1 MKHFLKRTSVL
12 VIGVVI
18 FVLGVITPMKAD
30 PLPIGVWTEFSFT
43 AAGTPATGCFPNDP
57 AGNFCIPSSGT
68 PSTFLGAPPW
78 TFTSPVASTLTVTD
92 AFEAGDRFQ
101 LFDFG
106 ASIGLSSLPFG
117 SADCGDDPVPC
128 LGTAGISD
136 GLFGL
141 GPGAHSITL
150 TPTLSL
156 GGGSAFLRVDAV
168 PEPSTWI
175 LVGEGIAIMCLVRGK
190 PQRTDKR
197 RSS

>member
-1 MKHFLKRTSVL
+1 MKHFLKKTGVL
-12 VIGVVI
+12 VSGVVI
-18 FVLGVITPMKAD
+18 FILGVIKPVEAA

-43 AAGTPATGCFPNDP
+43 VAGTPATGCFPDDP

-68 PSTFLGAPPW
+68 PSTFLAGPPW
-78 TFTSPVASTLTVTD
+78 TFTSPVASLITVTD

-106 ASIGLSSLPFG
+106 ASIGLTSLPSG

-128 LGTAGISD
+128 LAAAGISH
-136 GLFGL
+136 GLFPL
-141 GPGAHSITL
+141 GAGAHSITI

-168 PEPSTWI
+168 PEPSSWI
-175 LVGEGIAIMCLVRGK
+175 LLGGGLAIMWLVRGK
-190 PQRTDKR
+190 PQRMDQR
-197 RSS
+197 RR

>member
-12 VIGVVI
+12 VSGVVI
-18 FVLGVITPMKAD
+18 FVLGMSTPMKAD

-101 LFDFG
+101 LFDSN
-106 ASIGLSSLPFG
+106 ASIGRTFDHPHTHTV
-117 SADCGDDPVPC
+117 ARWRCGIPARRPGTRALHLDTVWRRPCHPV
-128 LGTAGISD
+128 ARARKAS
-136 GLFGL
+136 
-141 GPGAHSITL
+141 
-150 TPTLSL
+150 
-156 GGGSAFLRVDAV
+156 
-168 PEPSTWI
+168 
-175 LVGEGIAIMCLVRGK
+175 
-190 PQRTDKR
+190 
-197 RSS
+197 